1 MTPLDFVPIW
11 ITIIALG
18 IFLYVA
24 LDGFGLG
31 VGILSRHALNADDL
45 NMMIRSIAP
54 VWSGNETW
62 LILGAVGL
70 LAAFPLAFA
79 VIVPALYFPILMM
92 LMGLI
97 FRGVAFEYRIVPG
110 ARMWFWNA
118 GFHWGSVL
126 AAFSQG
132 IMLGQF
138 VQGFN
143 VSGRAFVGQSFDWF
157 QPFPLVA
164 GAALVFGYGLLGAGW
179 LVMKTEGELQS
190 WARRQGRRMFLGV
203 VAFIAII
210 TLLMLVWHPQVMT
223 RWLTWPNIAF
233 LWPVPAATA
242 LCAFWVWR
250 ALGRSN
256 DAQPFI
262 ATILMFLMS
271 YIGLA
276 ISFWPM
282 IVPYQISIWDA
293 AASPKSQAFLLVGT
307 LLLLPIILTYS
318 GWSYWVFRGKVRADV
333 GYGSH

>member
-110 ARMWFWNA
+110 ARM
-118 GFHWGSVL
+118 
-126 AAFSQG
+126 
-132 IMLGQF
+132 
-138 VQGFN
+138 
-143 VSGRAFVGQSFDWF
+143 
-157 QPFPLVA
+157 
-164 GAALVFGYGLLGAGW
+164 
-179 LVMKTEGELQS
+179 
-190 WARRQGRRMFLGV
+190 
-203 VAFIAII
+203 
-210 TLLMLVWHPQVMT
+210 
-223 RWLTWPNIAF
+223 
-233 LWPVPAATA
+233 
-242 LCAFWVWR
+242 
-250 ALGRSN
+250 
-256 DAQPFI
+256 
-262 ATILMFLMS
+262 
-271 YIGLA
+271 
-276 ISFWPM
+276 
-282 IVPYQISIWDA
+282 
-293 AASPKSQAFLLVGT
+293 
-307 LLLLPIILTYS
+307 
-318 GWSYWVFRGKVRADV
+318 
-333 GYGSH
+333 